1 MQNSFYKLQNMMKQ
15 MRNSSVSLMEFSTL
29 GYMWTVV
36 DSSVLVV
43 SHTIY
48 SMLEKEPF
56 SEFFTTQSWKSHIHS
71 KDLNKLTDAEEELLK
86 TGNPTT
92 TEYRLITEK
101 GKHIY
106 VQHHMYLS
114 VSPTTRWKIMSIV
127 HNITEHK
134 RAEVILEA
142 MNEGF
147 FELDESFVIRRINDH
162 ALKFWDLQHK
172 ETAGKKLYKVF
183 PQIDGS
189 AFHRILLTAQA
200 EKNNMVQDIEDPVT
214 GHWLHLSLTPY
225 ADALIVTFYDIENE
239 KEAQKKIGGL
249 NNSLKKINDE
259 LKSFNSLA
267 ANNYVESLR
276 HVYISLET
284 IVTTD
289 ARNLSNSSRANLRRA
304 QAAIQKMKLHA
315 SDIDNYLKLYDAE
328 IKKQPLDV
336 KNVFKDVKE
345 KMQKKLEDS
354 NTTINIKKL
363 QPLFA
368 DPSLF
373 AKLIT
378 HVIDNSIKFRKPNA
392 DPVIDISAS
401 LIADS
406 SSNPKAKSNTTYTV
420 ITISDNGIGFNKDD
434 ADKVFELFTQLDES
448 KHRGSGIGLAVCK
461 KIMEMHGGFIVAE
474 SEPGNGTSI
483 NCYFPSS
490 P

>member
-1 MQNSFYKLQNMMKQ
+1 
-15 MRNSSVSLMEFSTL
+15 MRNSSVGLMEFSTL

-147 FELDESFVIRRINDH
+147 FELDENFVVRRINEH
-162 ALKFWDLQHK
+162 ALKFWDLQHS
-172 ETAGKKLYKVF
+172 ETAGKKLHNVF
-183 PQIDGS
+183 PQIKGTD
-189 AFHRILLTAQA
+189 FYQVLLAAQA
-200 EKNNMVQDIEDPVT
+200 DKNNIAQDIEDPVT
-214 GHWLHLSLTPY
+214 GHWLHLSVTPY
-225 ADALIVTFYDIENE
+225 ADALFVTFYDIENE
-239 KEAQKKIGGL
+239 KEAQKKIGEL
-249 NNSLKKINDE
+249 NDSLKKINKE
-259 LKSFNSLA
+259 LKNFNSLA

-276 HVYISLET
+276 HVYINLET

-315 SDIDNYLKLYDAE
+315 SDIDNYLKLYDVE
-328 IKKQPLDV
+328 IKKQLVDPNDIL
-336 KNVFKDVKE
+336 NDVKE

-354 NTTINIKKL
+354 NATINIKQL

-378 HVIDNSIKFRKPNA
+378 HIIDNSIKFRKPDTN
-392 DPVIDISAS
+392 PVIDINAS
-401 LIADS
+401 LVAELS
-406 SSNPKAKSNTTYTV
+406 SGPNAKNDTPFTI
-420 ITISDNGIGFNKDD
+420 ITITDNGIGFNKDD
-434 ADKVFELFTQLDES
+434 ADKVFELFTQLDDS
-448 KHRGSGIGLAVCK
+448 KHRGSGIGLAICK
-461 KIMEMHGGFIVAE
+461 KIMEMHGGFITAE
-474 SEPGNGTSI
+474 SEPGKGTSI
-483 NCYFPSS
+483 NCYFPS
-490 P
+490 